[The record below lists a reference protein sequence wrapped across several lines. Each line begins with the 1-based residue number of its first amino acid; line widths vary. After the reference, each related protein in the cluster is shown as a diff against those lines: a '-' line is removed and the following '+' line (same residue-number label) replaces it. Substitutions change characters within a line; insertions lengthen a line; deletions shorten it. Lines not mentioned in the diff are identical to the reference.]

1 MADDYFTKAEKIKQ
15 KVRNLDWEKKIKLL
29 EKDFEDKKFSK
40 EEFLDKK
47 RQVYSEVLDQMSEI
61 NQEKMKLNKDHS
73 AEPIEDDYLS
83 DEDLEIFQEQLTPFQ
98 YMSLTKD
105 YLGEFDSQDIV
116 FSDDFR
122 KFENLENFVHW
133 ECVKKIEKL
142 RIHNNYFSCEFMDKN
157 ELVIKDI
164 ACLNELSKLEELVF
178 DDEGNLGDRIKV
190 DYFSSKQLSNI
201 KQLEI
206 HGLWDLS
213 FLQNS
218 FSDNHN
224 IYETLEIIKNDLKT
238 LERAVY
244 SGSIEATTSTNEQSN
259 IELDSNSEDVL
270 TRHLLKLSE
279 VEDQFRQLTNKFEE
293 INFKLDKLSNRLSKI
308 QADNQ
313 IRFQDI
319 ESAITSGAITT
330 QLSSKPKTDSK
341 SEILPGSSQPQ
352 DLGSISYKDTE
363 TSETSQQIQSVN
375 TTATVL
381 TETFQAEEKILPQ
394 ELSPKK
400 QYEFATSFLKV
411 GDYSTAERAF
421 REFVLSNSEHE
432 LAGSAQYWYAE
443 TFRIRQL
450 YTDAASAYLEG
461 YQKYPKGNKAPIN
474 LLKLGVSM
482 VQIGEKD
489 QGCKMINGVE
499 LQYPKANQSVIQKAK
514 YESKKFECIKEDS

>member
-1 MADDYFTKAEKIKQ
+1 MKFI
-15 KVRNLDWEKKIKLL
+15 LKLI
-29 EKDFEDKKFSK
+29 FI
-40 EEFLDKK
+40 
-47 RQVYSEVLDQMSEI
+47 VLF
-61 NQEKMKLNKDHS
+61 N
-73 AEPIEDDYLS
+73 
-83 DEDLEIFQEQLTPFQ
+83 
-98 YMSLTKD
+98 
-105 YLGEFDSQDIV
+105 
-116 FSDDFR
+116 
-122 KFENLENFVHW
+122 
-133 ECVKKIEKL
+133 
-142 RIHNNYFSCEFMDKN
+142 
-157 ELVIKDI
+157 
-164 ACLNELSKLEELVF
+164 
-178 DDEGNLGDRIKV
+178 
-190 DYFSSKQLSNI
+190 
-201 KQLEI
+201 
-206 HGLWDLS
+206 LS

-244 SGSIEATTSTNEQSN
+244 SGSIEINTSSNEQSN

-293 INFKLDKLSNRLSKI
+293 INFKLDKLSNRLTKI

-319 ESAITSGAITT
+319 ESAVSSGESGA
-330 QLSSKPKTDSK
+330 QLAAKPKTDTDK
-341 SEILPGSSQPQ
+341 VLPGSSQPQ

-363 TSETSQQIQSVN
+363 TSETSQQIQSVD
-375 TTATVL
+375 TTASVV

-394 ELSPKK
+394 DLSPKK

-421 REFVLSNSEHE
+421 REFVLSNSDHE

-450 YTDAASAYLEG
+450 YTDAATAYLEG
-461 YQKYPKGNKAPIN
+461 YQKYPKGKKAPIN

-499 LQYPKANQSVIQKAK
+499 MQYPNANQSVIQKAK
-514 YESKKFECIKEDS
+514 YESKKFECIKQDS